1 MSRPMKRN
9 SMNRKTRRGR
19 KTAAQ
24 QPARNK
30 PRADLEAALN
40 AAARLYQARR
50 LKQAQEACGKIL
62 RAAPEHFGTLYLLGA
77 VATRLGDSA
86 LAADSFAKAAAADP
100 AHAEALVNLALA
112 QKNLGKPDE
121 AIASFRRALEIKPSI
136 AEAHN
141 ALGKVLQDQNR
152 TLDDP
157 QKAEEVLACF
167 QRAVE
172 IKPDF
177 AEAHNNLGMELGNQ
191 ENLDE
196 AAACYRRAVEINP
209 AHAEAHNN
217 LGNVL
222 RHQKEL
228 DEAAA
233 CYRRVIDLNPKYS
246 IAHNNLGKAL
256 KGLDRLDEAAASCR
270 RARKIDPRYMDTHLT
285 LAGILEA
292 QDKPDK
298 AEASYRRA
306 LEIEPD
312 NAEILHGLG
321 NVLKDQEKLDEAV
334 ASLERALEI
343 KPDAA
348 ETHNS
353 LGIVKKHQEKLE
365 EAVACYRRSIELLPD
380 NAEAHN
386 NLGNALRD
394 QDKTDEAIACY
405 QRAMEF
411 RENFA
416 EAHCNFAK
424 VHNFVPGDPEI
435 ETLKE
440 LFDLE
445 DATADNKSHLL
456 IALGKAHDDIG
467 SYGEAFAYYQRANDD
482 TAKERP
488 FNAPGHRR
496 RIRETMRLC
505 VAPRGPEPGNLADV
519 KQIPVFVIGMSR
531 SGKTLVESLLA
542 QDDAVYAAGEAH
554 DWSGAIKEV
563 LKKYS
568 IPAKFPGYMKLLSAE
583 QMKEIGEAYLTAV
596 SSHSPESRFFVNTMP
611 SNYPFVGMI
620 FEACPAARII
630 YCRRDAFDNCLTS
643 FFYRYKNGN
652 GYSYD
657 LQKAGSYYADYQEMM
672 THWRSLYGDRMYPV
686 RYEELVRNPA
696 QVVPGIFK
704 YCGLEYDPAAIDID
718 FNTDE
723 IGCSKNYES
732 QLEPL
737 RQALGKWAQ

>member
-1 MSRPMKRN
+1 MSKKKRRVRN
-9 SMNRKTRRGR
+9 
-19 KTAAQ
+19 TAAKK
-24 QPARNK
+24 PAKKPETNK
-30 PRADLEAALN
+30 PRADLKAALN
-40 AAARLYQARR
+40 AAARLYRGGR

-62 RAAPEHFGTLYLLGA
+62 RVAPEHFGTLYLLGA

-100 AHAEALVNLALA
+100 ANAEALVNLGLA

-121 AIASFRRALEIKPSI
+121 AIASFRRALEIKPGI

-152 TLDDP
+152 TLEDP
-157 QKAEEVLACF
+157 QIAEEALACF

-172 IKPDF
+172 IKPEY

-191 ENLDE
+191 EKLDE
-196 AAACYRRAVEINP
+196 AAACYRRAVELNP
-209 AHAEAHNN
+209 AYAEAHNN

-222 RHQKEL
+222 RHQKKL
-228 DEAAA
+228 DEAVA
-233 CYRRVIDLNPKYS
+233 CYQRVVDLNPKFA

-270 RARKIDPRYMDTHLT
+270 RARKIDPRHMDTHIT

-306 LEIEPD
+306 LKIEPD
-312 NAEILHGLG
+312 NWETLHSLG
-321 NVLKDQEKLDEAV
+321 NVLKDQEKLDEA
-334 ASLERALEI
+334 AAALERALEI
-343 KPDAA
+343 NPDAA

-353 LGIVKKHQEKLE
+353 LGIVRKHQEKVE

-386 NLGNALRD
+386 NLGNALKD

-405 QRAMEF
+405 QKAMEY

-416 EAHCNFAK
+416 EAHCNLAK
-424 VHNFVPGDPEI
+424 VHTFVPGDPEI

-445 DATADNKSHLL
+445 EVSADNKNHLL

-467 SYGEAFAYYQRANDD
+467 AYDEAFAYYQRANEE

-505 VAPRGPEPGNLADV
+505 AAPRGREPGNLADV

-542 QDDAVYAAGEAH
+542 QDDAVYAAGESHEWAE
-554 DWSGAIKEV
+554 AIKGV

-568 IPAKFPGYMKLLSAE
+568 IPARFPAYTKVLSAK
-583 QMKEIGEAYLTAV
+583 QKKELGEAYMAAL
-596 SSHSPESRFFVNTMP
+596 SSLSPESRFFVNTMP

-620 FEACPAARII
+620 FEACPAARVI

-657 LQKAGSYYADYQEMM
+657 LQKAGSFYVDYQEMM
-672 THWRSLYGDRMYPV
+672 THWRSLYGDRVYPV

-696 QVVPGIFK
+696 EVVPGIFK

-723 IGCSKNYES
+723 IGCAKNYES
-732 QLEPL
+732 QLDPL
-737 RQALGKWAQ
+737 RQVLGKWAE

>member
-1 MSRPMKRN
+1 MKRKSMSRK
-9 SMNRKTRRGR
+9 KRRGR
-19 KTAAQ
+19 KTAAKK
-24 QPARNK
+24 PEPNK
-30 PRADLEAALN
+30 PRTDIKAALS
-40 AAARLYQARR
+40 AAARLYRAGR

-62 RAAPEHFGTLYLLGA
+62 RAAPEHFRTLYLLGA

-86 LAADSFAKAAAADP
+86 LAADSLAKAAAADP
-100 AHAEALVNLALA
+100 ANAEALVNLGLA

-152 TLDDP
+152 NLDDP
-157 QKAEEVLACF
+157 QKAEEALACF
-167 QRAVE
+167 QRAAE
-172 IKPDF
+172 IKPEYAD
-177 AEAHNNLGMELGNQ
+177 AHNNLGMELGNQ

-196 AAACYRRAVEINP
+196 AAACYRRAVELNP
-209 AHAEAHNN
+209 AYAEAHNN

-222 RHQKEL
+222 RHQKKL
-228 DEAAA
+228 DQAAA
-233 CYRRVIDLNPKYS
+233 CYRRVIDINPKFA

-270 RARKIDPRYMDTHLT
+270 RARKIDRQHMDTHIT

-292 QDKPDK
+292 QKKPDK

-312 NAEILHGLG
+312 NAETLHSLG

-334 ASLERALEI
+334 A
-343 KPDAA
+343 
-348 ETHNS
+348 
-353 LGIVKKHQEKLE
+353 
-365 EAVACYRRSIELLPD
+365 CYRRAVELNPAY
-380 NAEAHN
+380 AEAHN
-386 NLGNALRD
+386 NLGNVLRRQKKLDEAAACYRRVIDINPKFAIAHNNLGKALKD
-394 QDKTDEAIACY
+394 QDKIDEAIACY
-405 QRAMEF
+405 QRAMEY
-411 RENFA
+411 RENFV

-445 DATADNKSHLL
+445 DVSADNKIHLL
-456 IALGKAHDDIG
+456 VALGKAHDDIG
-467 SYGEAFAYYQRANDD
+467 SYGEAFAYYERANDEA
-482 TAKERP
+482 AKERP

-505 VAPRGPEPGNLADV
+505 VAPRGAEPEDLADV

-542 QDDAVYAAGEAH
+542 QDDAVYAAGESRE
-554 DWSGAIKEV
+554 WSAAIKEV

-568 IPAKFPGYMKLLSAE
+568 IPARFPAYTKLLSAE
-583 QMKEIGEAYLTAV
+583 QMKEIGEAYLTAI

-611 SNYPFVGMI
+611 SNYRFIGMI
-620 FEACPAARII
+620 FEACPAARVI
-630 YCRRDAFDNCLTS
+630 YCRRDAFDNCLTV

-652 GYSYD
+652 GYSYN
-657 LQKAGSYYADYQEMM
+657 LQKTGSFYAGYQEMM
-672 THWRSLYGDRMYPV
+672 THWRSLYGDRVYPV

-696 QVVPGIFK
+696 EAVAGIFK

-737 RQALGKWAQ
+737 RQVLGKWAQ